1 MGGKG
6 VGSVARLEVT
16 ATKGFALRE
25 VAAIQVER
33 TGIVGN
39 RAETECAQTVRHV
52 GDVRPFAFDA
62 RTVAGLVRAGDPV
75 CLQP

>member
-16 ATKGFALRE
+16 ATKEFSLRE
-25 VAAIQVER
+25 VAAIQVES

-39 RAETECAQTVRHV
+39 REETECAQTVRHV
-52 GDVRPFAFDA
+52 GDVRPFAFDE

-75 CLQP
+75 FLQP